1 MGGSGVRRLLFPVK
15 MPAGLP
21 VARMRSQPRG
31 DRDRKLGV
39 ACVAEVAF
47 YGDKV

>member
-1 MGGSGVRRLLFPVK
+1 MKTS
-15 MPAGLP
+15 AGLP

-39 ACVAEVAF
+39 ACVAEVAL
-47 YGDKV
+47 YGDKVYVATVDCFSR